1 MMRCDLGR
9 WGRLQMLP
17 KHQQFCIPSSLTLI
31 HPSKLHSLLSS
42 SNLVASLVQE
52 SASLAD
58 KLIQDQVTRAQE
70 AEDTYALKNELSVTR
85 HQLTETQK
93 KLEAAEDIIGDI
105 RRRVRKNALMNGV
118 WFREKLIS
126 W

>member
-1 MMRCDLGR
+1 
-9 WGRLQMLP
+9 MLP
-17 KHQQFCIPSSLTLI
+17 KHQQFCIPSSLTII
-31 HPSKLHSLLSS
+31 HPSKVHSLLLS

-85 HQLTETQK
+85 HQLTEMQK